1 MADDNQST
9 IDNISNTY
17 ENAKGS
23 LTNTF
28 DDFST
33 KATVGVA
40 ATSGFLNS
48 NTLIAKFAFIILVL
62 IVFLFLINL
71 GISIIHYFTQAS
83 TDPYIIKGMI
93 SGSTAMTVSQNPKDT
108 ESKPIYK
115 SNNES
120 EGLEFT
126 WSTWLYINDLGK
138 DSKKYQHVFSK
149 GDNQFDPTTNLASVN
164 NAPGM
169 YISPMT
175 NKLHII
181 MDSVDSSDTNTIIDV
196 DNVPLKKWFHVAI
209 RATNINIDVYV
220 NGIVVSRLEMSN
232 TPKQNFGDVYVC
244 QNGGFMGKL
253 SSLRYFNNALNVFE
267 INKLVASGPDLTSSD
282 ADPNDSGFKYL
293 SNYWY
298 SSKY

>member
-28 DDFST
+28 DDFSR

-48 NTLIAKFAFIILVL
+48 NPLIAKFAFIILVL

-93 SGSTAMTVSQNPKDT
+93 SGSTAMIVAQDPKNA

-267 INKLVASGPDLTSSD
+267 IKKLVASGPDLTSSE

>member
-1 MADDNQST
+1 MSDDNQST
-9 IDNISNTY
+9 ISNINNTY

-71 GISIIHYFTQAS
+71 GISIIHYFTQSS

-93 SGSTAMTVSQNPKDT
+93 SGSTAMVVSQDPKNA

-149 GDNQFDPTTNLASVN
+149 GDNNFDQTTNLATVN

-181 MDSVDSSDTNTIIDV
+181 MDSVNSSDTNTIIDV

-253 SSLRYFNNALNVFE
+253 SSLRYFNSALNVFE
-267 INKLVASGPDLTSSD
+267 INRMVANGPDLTSAD
-282 ADPNDSGFKYL
+282 ANPNDGGFKYL